1 MSEHVVNAIIRTPF
15 YTGTAGETFTV
26 NRAKYAT
33 ATDFA
38 SLISFSDLGGGDYD
52 LVFTPVVADP
62 NYRARWTSS
71 VTQTPFVND
80 WAVVTADQFDP
91 VAAVLSAYT
100 TPGTLGAVIASL
112 NGLNTGNVAL
122 TTVPIAVNG
131 TISLMQSTDYAA
143 SETRSLD
150 WTTSNAGTWP
160 DLTTATILFVA
171 KPQAS
176 VTRPGFSISGSVVTP
191 SGATKHVRVEIPA
204 AVTAAVSAG
213 TYDYQVRATF
223 TNTHVVP
230 LASGTLD
237 LTEFLT

>member
-1 MSEHVVNAIIRTPF
+1 MPALNSTITFVLGPLLDANSAAITGATWTAVSALKPDGTTFVPVYTDKLNGMYWATVTGDQIGMWALFSHTVSDSGHDDVSVV
-15 YTGTAGETFTV
+15 E
-26 NRAKYAT
+26 
-33 ATDFA
+33 
-38 SLISFSDLGGGDYD
+38 
-52 LVFTPVVADP
+52 
-62 NYRARWTSS
+62 
-71 VTQTPFVND
+71 
-80 WAVVTADQFDP
+80 VTA
-91 VAAVLSAYT
+91 A
-100 TPGTLGAVIASL
+100 IA
-112 NGLNTGNVAL
+112 GNVVM

-131 TISLMQSTDYAA
+131 TLSLMQSTDYAA

-150 WTTSNAGTWP
+150 WTTTDAGTWP
-160 DLTTATILFVA
+160 DLTTATVLFVA
-171 KPQAS
+171 KPQSS

-191 SGATKHVRVEIPA
+191 SGATKHVRVEVPA